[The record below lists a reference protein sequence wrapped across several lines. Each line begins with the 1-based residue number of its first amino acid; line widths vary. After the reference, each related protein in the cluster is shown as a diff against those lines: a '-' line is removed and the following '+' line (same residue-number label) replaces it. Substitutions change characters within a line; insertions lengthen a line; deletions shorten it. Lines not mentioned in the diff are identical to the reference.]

1 MSSTATRNRP
11 PVPRVATG
19 MPWWIWAAVILFAA
33 VLVFSIIRSLIPE
46 DPAQLFGEAKA
57 AIVSLEPEIVQQRI
71 EQLRAF
77 PDYSGHV
84 QFLEA
89 VLFLG
94 RSMPLKAIPLLKLA
108 AETPELRG
116 EATLYLGRA
125 YGRSGKLS
133 ESIATLKTVVDDP
146 QAGETARV
154 TLAGMLSSV
163 QAYDE
168 ALELLNL
175 QLEKKPDDA
184 RSLYLRAE
192 IMMDTHRY
200 EEAAVDLA
208 ASIAADKTDPALSQK
223 SVKFLQARSFIGD
236 FSDTGDIEENLDNPV
251 SVNHFKAL
259 RRLSEGKLEDA
270 LAALEEAVMQA
281 ADTPMLSGVYGRII
295 AAYDKPELALDA
307 LPRIYTACITS
318 PRDAEL
324 MRTLATLALQAGQ
337 TEIAAKA
344 TENADELEKI
354 RIRMFEKLK
363 EVAPAYGDVTGRM
376 ELADLALECGEADFS
391 DRIFQGLVMFF
402 SEHEAE
408 IRTRRASFETRRLPI
423 VNIPPPPGFSVSD
436 IPMTSEPPP
445 QLTKPTLNEG
455 LPTESPRD

>member
-1 MSSTATRNRP
+1 
-11 PVPRVATG
+11 
-19 MPWWIWAAVILFAA
+19 

-94 RSMPLKAIPLLKLA
+94 RSMPLKAIPLLKSA
-108 AETPELRG
+108 AETPELYG

-146 QAGETARV
+146 QMGETARV

-184 RSLYLRAE
+184 RTLYLRAE

-236 FSDTGDIEENLDNPV
+236 
-251 SVNHFKAL
+251 
-259 RRLSEGKLEDA
+259 
-270 LAALEEAVMQA
+270 
-281 ADTPMLSGVYGRII
+281 
-295 AAYDKPELALDA
+295 
-307 LPRIYTACITS
+307 
-318 PRDAEL
+318 
-324 MRTLATLALQAGQ
+324 
-337 TEIAAKA
+337 
-344 TENADELEKI
+344 
-354 RIRMFEKLK
+354 
-363 EVAPAYGDVTGRM
+363 
-376 ELADLALECGEADFS
+376 
-391 DRIFQGLVMFF
+391 
-402 SEHEAE
+402 
-408 IRTRRASFETRRLPI
+408 
-423 VNIPPPPGFSVSD
+423 
-436 IPMTSEPPP
+436 
-445 QLTKPTLNEG
+445 
-455 LPTESPRD
+455 